1 MCVADDFKTIKGT
14 LLKSVFSAVAS
25 VSDSGNEAKSP
36 GSAIR
41 DIIGGLASIAGKG
54 KDEIVQI
61 ISREIG
67 QAVAGVIK
75 EPLLQILEERRIKVT
90 IEFVAKNESKHDNT
104 SKAKQAAPKRK
115 SSTSKKTSRI

>member
-1 MCVADDFKTIKGT
+1 VNEEFKNIKAN

-25 VSDSGNEAKSP
+25 VSDAESKST
-36 GSAIR
+36 AIR

-75 EPLLQILEERRIKVT
+75 EPMLQILEERRVKVT
-90 IEFVAKNESKHDNT
+90 IELVAKDG
-104 SKAKQAAPKRK
+104 AKPLKK
-115 SSTSKKTSRI
+115 SKKKGAK